1 MNVEAA
7 SQTGT
12 GVQPVPA
19 LRLDGV
25 TKRFGDVVAN
35 DAVDLDLIGGEI
47 HAVLGENG
55 AGKSTLMNI
64 AYGSLHPDGGT
75 MAVDGEVL
83 EWPTTREAIAR
94 GIGMVHQHFMLVPT
108 LTVAENVLLNVM
120 STEAGRR
127 LSVRDVAARVREIG
141 AEYDLA
147 LDPGAVID
155 DLSVGEK
162 LRLEIV
168 KVLLQGRL
176 RGGLRAF
183 VLDEPTALLTR
194 QEIVR
199 LFDIL
204 RELAAAG
211 TAVAII
217 THKLEEVMELSDR
230 VTVLRDGRVVR
241 SMPTATTSTN
251 ELAGLMVGRELREQR
266 HQRVVSDGDVVLA
279 VQGLSLHD
287 GDSDLLSDVSLEVRA
302 GEIVGVAGV
311 AGNGQDVLVECV
323 TGLRRPTGGRIELE
337 GRDITEVS
345 RRDLVERSLAHV
357 PEDRRT
363 DGIVGSAPLHHNF
376 VLGLHRWGDFQKRGW
391 VRRRRIGEHARQL
404 KSGFG
409 VRAESIDQ
417 PIESLSGG
425 NQQRVIMGRELH
437 KRPRL
442 IVAAGPTR
450 GIDIAGCEYIE
461 DRLIEQ
467 RDAGAAILLVSLDLD
482 ELMAL
487 SDRLIVMQGGRI
499 RGELSADQADPEQL
513 GLMMG
518 GSTATAAAADQEVVR

>member
-1 MNVEAA
+1 MG
-7 SQTGT
+7 TGT
-12 GVQPVPA
+12 APVPA
-19 LRLDGV
+19 LRLAGV
-25 TKRFGDVVAN
+25 SKRFGDVLAN
-35 DAVDLDLIGGEI
+35 DAVDLDLVPGEI

-55 AGKSTLMNI
+55 AGKSTLMNM
-64 AYGSLHPDGGT
+64 AFGSLAPDSGT
-75 MAVDGEVL
+75 MAIDGEAVA
-83 EWPTTREAIAR
+83 WPTTREAIER

-120 STEAGRR
+120 STENGKG
-127 LSVRDVAARVREIG
+127 LSTRDVAEHVRALG
-141 AEYDLA
+141 AEHGLE
-147 LDPGAVID
+147 LDPDAVID

-162 LRLEIV
+162 LRLEIL

-217 THKLEEVMELSDR
+217 THKLEEVMELCDR
-230 VTVLRDGRVVR
+230 VTVLRDGRVVS
-241 SMPTATTSTN
+241 SMPTAGTTTA
-251 ELAGLMVGRELREQR
+251 ELASLMVGREVRAQRPRREAKSGEVILRL
-266 HQRVVSDGDVVLA
+266 DGVGYA
-279 VQGLSLHD
+279 D
-287 GDSDLLSDVSLEVRA
+287 GESATLDDVSIEVRA

-323 TGLRRPTGGRIELE
+323 TGLRHPTSGTITLE
-337 GRDITEVS
+337 GRDVTTVS
-345 RRDLVERSLAHV
+345 RRDLVERAIAHV

-363 DGIVGSAPLHHNF
+363 DGIVGSAPIRHNF
-376 VLGLHRWGDFQKRGW
+376 ILGLHRWGDFQRRGW
-391 VRRRRIGEHARQL
+391 LRGRRIGEHGERLREA
-404 KSGFG
+404 FG
-409 VRAESIDQ
+409 VRAASIDQ
-417 PIESLSGG
+417 PIDGLSGG
-425 NQQRVIMGRELH
+425 NQQRVIIGRELH
-437 KRPRL
+437 KHPRL

-450 GIDIAGCEYIE
+450 GIDVAGCEYIQ
-461 DRLIEQ
+461 DRLLEQ

-487 SDRLIVMQGGRI
+487 SDRLVVLQGGRV
-499 RGELSADQADPEQL
+499 RGELAADDADPETL

-518 GSTATAAAADQEVVR
+518 GSTR